1 MEIILLER
9 IEKLGQMGDVVKVKP
24 GYARNFLLPQ
34 GKALRANKSN
44 LERFETEK
52 AQREADNLSRRSEAE
67 TEAGKMDKLA
77 VSMVRAASEMG
88 QLFGSVTSRDIA
100 DAVTEAGFTITRN
113 QVVMEKAIKTLGLH
127 DTRVRLHPEVSVTVT
142 VNVARSLDEAKTQLE
157 TGVAVTGMMDDD
169 DDDLDAGYEAA
180 EDAAADEAP
189 STPLLTRHR
198 PKRLPLRMARKAE
211 QAFCHHLPQT
221 DMEKPGS
228 APAFLYAKR
237 RDRSLRGFFDLSPH
251 STAFT

>member
-9 IEKLGQMGDVVKVKP
+9 VEKLGQMGDVVKVKP

-34 GKALRANKSN
+34 GKALRANKNN

-67 TEAGKMDKLA
+67 TEAGKMGGLA

-100 DAVTEAGFTITRN
+100 EAVTEAGFTITRN

-127 DTRVRLHPEVSVTVT
+127 DTRLRLHPEVSVTVT

-157 TGVAVTGMMDDD
+157 TGVAVTGMIDDD
-169 DDDLDAGYEAA
+169 DDDDMDAGYEAEAAA
-180 EDAAADEAP
+180 EAAPADEAATEEAA
-189 STPLLTRHR
+189 S
-198 PKRLPLRMARKAE
+198 E
-211 QAFCHHLPQT
+211 
-221 DMEKPGS
+221 E
-228 APAFLYAKR
+228 APAEEAAAEES
-237 RDRSLRGFFDLSPH
+237 DE
-251 STAFT
+251 A

>member
-88 QLFGSVTSRDIA
+88 QLFGSVTSRDISE
-100 DAVTEAGFTITRN
+100 AVTEAGFTITRN
-113 QVVMEKAIKTLGLH
+113 QVIMEKSIKTLGLH
-127 DTRVRLHPEVSVTVT
+127 DTRVRLHPEVTVTVT
-142 VNVARSLDEAKTQLE
+142 VNVARSLDEAETQLR
-157 TGVAVTGMMDDD
+157 TGVAVTGMIDDED
-169 DDDLDAGYEAA
+169 EVGVAAVGAAEEAA
-180 EDAAADEAP
+180 TDEAPAEEPAADAPAEETASEDADEA
-189 STPLLTRHR
+189 
-198 PKRLPLRMARKAE
+198 
-211 QAFCHHLPQT
+211 
-221 DMEKPGS
+221 
-228 APAFLYAKR
+228 
-237 RDRSLRGFFDLSPH
+237 
-251 STAFT
+251 